1 VDTDRYAE
9 TFNLVDSD
17 KDGYITAAELQRL
30 MEILGDQ
37 VTLEQATEVV
47 AKLDGNG
54 DGRIS
59 LTEFAGYM
67 GSGS

>member
-1 VDTDRYAE
+1 MDTDRYAE

-17 KDGYITAAELQRL
+17 KDGYITAPELQRL

-54 DGRIS
+54 DSRIS
-59 LTEFAGYM
+59 LAEFAGYM
-67 GSGS
+67 GS